1 MPTVRDK
8 LWIFTCV
15 AGSDN
20 PSLEKGGFP
29 EGSRM
34 TPAEGA
40 FYLGVPNLQ
49 MIRWEGLPA
58 YPYDQYAEAFSPLKQ
73 VVWSIVGSGGREDE
87 EELERVLELAERY
100 PNVTGIYMD
109 DFIRKEGE
117 GVLTPEDLKGIRPRL
132 KVGGRRLDLWVVV
145 YIRQLDLPIFPLVE
159 QCDIVNLWTWNSE
172 QLVGL
177 AKNLDRLEKLKP
189 GGRVSLG
196 CYLWDFHN
204 ARPVSVKDMEH
215 QCGLGLKWLQ
225 EGRIESMSF
234 LANTVMDIKT
244 ESPAWTRD
252 WIQEV
257 GDIEV

>member
-20 PSLEKGGFP
+20 DSLKKGGFP

-40 FYLGVPNLQ
+40 FYLDVPNLQ

-58 YPYDQYAEAFSPLKQ
+58 HPYDQYAEAFTPLKQ
-73 VVWSIVGSGGREDE
+73 VAWSIVGSGGRVDG
-87 EELERVLELAERY
+87 EELERVIELAERY
-100 PNVTGIYMD
+100 PNVTGAYMD
-109 DFIRKEGE
+109 DFIRSEGE
-117 GVLTPEDLKGIRPRL
+117 GVLSPEDLKNLRPRL
-132 KVGGRRLDLWVVV
+132 EVAGRRLDLWVVV
-145 YIRQLDLPIFPLVE
+145 YTHQLDLPIAPLLK
-159 QCDIVNLWTWNSE
+159 QCDIVNLWTWNSDH
-172 QLVGL
+172 LVDL
-177 AKNLDRLEKLKP
+177 EKNLDRLEKVKP

-204 ARPVSVKDMEH
+204 ARPVSIPDMAH

-225 EGRIESMSF
+225 EGRIESISL

-252 WIQEV
+252 WIREV
-257 GDIEV
+257 GDLEL